1 MHLVQPAYPHEWLC
15 PTCTNNC
22 PTLLPSATTLPPSW
36 ATLSHLHEWLLSS
49 WMTLSHLHE
58 WLSPPPCVMTPP
70 FINYPLQPSW
80 MTLPPSW
87 TTFFAAE
94 VLCLPHCK
102 NNWQC
107 AYHTIMINIH
117 LFFCM
122 KNLPPHPLLKRMK
135 TSGGPYHESPD
146 PIESKRGFI
155 LLCTQ
160 LHQNPYGPALQ
171 NGLSTTQATSV
182 TVCISLFNSV
192 CMCEGVSERACVYAC
207 VLHSLWT

>member
-1 MHLVQPAYPHEWLC
+1 MYLVWLAYPHEWLC
-15 PTCTNNC
+15 PTFMNNC
-22 PTLLPSATTLPPSW
+22 PTLLPSAMTLPPSW

-87 TTFFAAE
+87 TTFFASE

-122 KNLPPHPLLKRMK
+122 KNP
-135 TSGGPYHESPD
+135 PD
-146 PIESKRGFI
+146 P
-155 LLCTQ
+155 
-160 LHQNPYGPALQ
+160 PPPP
-171 NGLSTTQATSV
+171 TTQWREWKLVVDHTMSPQTPLSRRGGSSSFAHSSTRIPMAPHSR
-182 TVCISLFNSV
+182 
-192 CMCEGVSERACVYAC
+192 MACPQHKQ
-207 VLHSLWT
+207 LL